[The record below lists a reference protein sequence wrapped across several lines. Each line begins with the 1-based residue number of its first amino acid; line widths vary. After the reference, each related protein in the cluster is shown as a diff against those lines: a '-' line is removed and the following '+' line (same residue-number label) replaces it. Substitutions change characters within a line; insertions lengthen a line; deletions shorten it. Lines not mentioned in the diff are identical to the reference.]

1 MALGDWL
8 GCYRVDN
15 RVDILPYIWGQLPD
29 LDQEAYGN
37 SYSGIW
43 LIPEDVFPLTLVQGS
58 TPVTLV

>member
-1 MALGDWL
+1 MDSS
-8 GCYRVDN
+8 VDS
-15 RVDILPYIWGQLPD
+15 LPYIWGQLPD